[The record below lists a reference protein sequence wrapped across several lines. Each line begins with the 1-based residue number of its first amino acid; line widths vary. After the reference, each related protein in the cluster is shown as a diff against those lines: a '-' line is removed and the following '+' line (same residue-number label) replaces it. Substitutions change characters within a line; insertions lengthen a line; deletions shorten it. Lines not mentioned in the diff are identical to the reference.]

1 MDWTSNFFV
10 IVTLTLTGS
19 ILLLLWL
26 PLQKWLGKRG
36 YVSLPYFLLIAIGFF
51 CIVPVAYIPFWIQLY
66 KNWGTQSL
74 AFLPTPPLY
83 HSARLFFLI
92 WLVGI
97 LFRLVR
103 YGISVRQFQKIR
115 RSFRPAPAASRELL
129 ERCRKEMGIRRS
141 VVLLEGYGV
150 PSPMLRGVWKPQIIL
165 PADHTYTPEEMRCV
179 FFHELTHQRHG
190 DIFFKSLLVCI
201 ACIHWFNPFLSRA
214 MNRYFDEWSEA
225 YCDETVCRTVNNH
238 KLYYE
243 SLRKA
248 AVAAKRYSSL
258 LCARLYESQ
267 NGIVRR
273 IQRMEQNR
281 KIRSHSRKAAVLI
294 AAAFLLAGN
303 ATAFAAGAEI
313 TQIHETLYYLT
324 EPEAIQEE
332 AAPPTTAVE
341 YTAKT
346 EDWTGETLEGE
357 VQESRASTSF
367 EWAIP
372 ARTRVQTPEFY
383 RNAGDQLSVSIL
395 PTPLDASFRLGITE
409 PDGTRRYILC
419 NGNTTHTFSL
429 TQSGSYRIYVE
440 NTSGS
445 TISVVGTYV

>member
-1 MDWTSNFFV
+1 M
-10 IVTLTLTGS
+10 IVFPANP
-19 ILLLLWL
+19 I
-26 PLQKWLGKRG
+26 
-36 YVSLPYFLLIAIGFF
+36 
-51 CIVPVAYIPFWIQLY
+51 IPADY
-66 KNWGTQSL
+66 KN
-74 AFLPTPPLY
+74 
-83 HSARLFFLI
+83 
-92 WLVGI
+92 
-97 LFRLVR
+97 
-103 YGISVRQFQKIR
+103 R
-115 RSFRPAPAASRELL
+115 R
-129 ERCRKEMGIRRS
+129 ER
-141 VVLLEGYGV
+141 
-150 PSPMLRGVWKPQIIL
+150 
-165 PADHTYTPEEMRCV
+165 T
-179 FFHELTHQRHG
+179 
-190 DIFFKSLLVCI
+190 
-201 ACIHWFNPFLSRA
+201 
-214 MNRYFDEWSEA
+214 
-225 YCDETVCRTVNNH
+225 
-238 KLYYE
+238 
-243 SLRKA
+243 SLR
-248 AVAAKRYSSL
+248 SL
-258 LCARLYESQ
+258 SL
-267 NGIVRR
+267 
-273 IQRMEQNR
+273 
-281 KIRSHSRKAAVLI
+281 LI
-294 AAAFLLAGN
+294 AAAFLLAGT

-346 EDWTGETLEGE
+346 DDWAGETLEGE

-445 TISVVGTYV
+445 TITVVGTYV